1 MDKVWG
7 AVVGTALALRAMF
20 STPPRRL
27 DLDDRLAMVLR
38 RAPVARPLT
47 IRWDE
52 RQIPFIEAETDE
64 DLFTGLGLVHAHLRL
79 GQIEIMRRV
88 ALGRV
93 AEMAG
98 PLALDLDRSLRL
110 FGFRDAAPA
119 TIAALPAET
128 RRFLECFLAGYNHQL
143 IGSELPPE
151 CALLAIGR
159 EPWNLSDFLAY
170 SRLMAADSHWL
181 SWGRLLKA
189 RERLP
194 GGEWASLWRRLKAA
208 GLASP
213 VGDAAALLG
222 GRVGIGSNS
231 FAVAGRRSASGAGLI
246 ASDPHLAIGLP
257 NPVLAVGVKS
267 PGFHAAGLMMPG
279 LPFFPVGR
287 NRDLAW
293 GGTNLYAQTSD
304 LFDAAE
310 LPIEETHEVFRVRGG
325 RDRVL
330 PLRRCALGPIVSD
343 GPLLRATS
351 PLALRWTGHGAGEE
365 FTAMLAAARA
375 GSAGEFRAAIDGFA
389 LPGLNITHA
398 GRDGHIGHLRAVH
411 VPRRRPADPADLVLP
426 PSAAWPLTDL
436 APARDLPSSFDPASG
451 VVVSANEP
459 PPPGDIA
466 IGHFFAPRDRA
477 ERIGQLLAAQ
487 DTVGLDDLRRIQ
499 RDVAHGP
506 ALVLRDLLLELGA
519 GVGRKPAAQRLFDL
533 IAGWDGAYDA
543 GSAGAAGFEVT
554 LALLVRRMTGRLRL
568 AAYDALRQSRRLI
581 AEDLRALPRETLAP
595 AFEKA
600 LAKAARRLPAGTV
613 WGDLHRLRPGHFLA
627 GLPRIGRFFRS
638 AEMPSPGGN
647 DTVAKA
653 AFGLASGRHHVGF
666 GAAVRH
672 LADLGDEDGH
682 FLCLLGGQDGWF
694 GSTTAMDQIAPW
706 QAGETVQLPLR
717 PATVARVFSRA
728 TVIEPLS
735 RAAASSASAPAASS
749 AGFRVSLP
757 SGPAG

>member
-1 MDKVWG
+1 MEKLWG
-7 AVVGTALALRAMF
+7 AVVGTALVLRTMF

-27 DLDDRLAMVLR
+27 ALDARLALVAR
-38 RAPVARPLT
+38 TAPLARPLN

-52 RQIPFIEAETDE
+52 RQIPVIEAETDA

-98 PLALDLDRSLRL
+98 PLALGLDRSLRL
-110 FGFRDAAPA
+110 FGFRDAGPA
-119 TIAALPAET
+119 TIAAMPAET
-128 RRFLECFLAGYNHQL
+128 RRLIGCFLEGYNHQL
-143 IGSELPPE
+143 MNGGELPPE
-151 CALLAIGR
+151 CAPLAIGR
-159 EPWNLSDFLAY
+159 EPWNLADFLAY

-189 RERLP
+189 RDRLP
-194 GGEWASLWRRLKAA
+194 GDEWAALWRRLKAA
-208 GLASP
+208 GISAP
-213 VGDAAALLG
+213 AVDGAGALLG
-222 GRVGIGSNS
+222 GRAGLGSNS
-231 FAVAGRRSASGAGLI
+231 FAVSGKRTESGAGLI

-257 NPVLAVGVKS
+257 SPVMAVGVAS

-287 NRDLAW
+287 NRNLAW

-304 LFDAAE
+304 LFDAAD
-310 LPIEETHEVFRVRGG
+310 LPIETTTEVFRVRGG

-343 GPLLRATS
+343 GPLLASKST
-351 PLALRWTGHGAGEE
+351 LALRWTGHGAGEE

-375 GSAGEFRAAIDGFA
+375 RTAEDFRAALDGFA

-398 GRDGHIGHLRAVH
+398 GRDGRIGHLRAVH
-411 VPRRRPADPADLVLP
+411 VPRLRAGDPADLVLP
-426 PSAAWPLTDL
+426 PAAAWPLADL
-436 APARDLPSSFDPASG
+436 ARGRDLPSSLDPAKG

-459 PPPGDIA
+459 PPPGGIA

-477 ERIGQLLAAQ
+477 ERIAQLLAAR
-487 DTVGLDDLRRIQ
+487 DRIGPDDLRRIQ
-499 RDVAHGP
+499 RDVVHAP
-506 ALVLRDLLLELGA
+506 ALALRDLLLDLGA
-519 GVGRKPAAQRLFDL
+519 GSGRKPAAQRLFDL
-533 IAGWDGAYDA
+533 IAGWNGAYDA
-543 GSAGAAGFEVT
+543 GSAGAAAFEVT
-554 LALLVRRMTGRLRL
+554 LALLARRATGPLQR

-581 AEDLRALPRETLAP
+581 AEDLQALPRETLVP

-600 LAKAARRLPAGTV
+600 LAKAARRLPPGTV
-613 WGDLHRLRPGHFLA
+613 WGDIHRLRPGHFLS
-627 GLPRIGRFFRS
+627 GLPRIGRYFRAADLS
-638 AEMPSPGGN
+638 SPGGN

-653 AFGLASGRHHVGF
+653 AFGLACGRHHVGF

-682 FLCLLGGQDGWF
+682 FVCLLGGQDGWF
-694 GSTTAMDQIAPW
+694 GSTTAMDQIALW
-706 QAGETVQLPLR
+706 QAGGSVQLPLR
-717 PATVARVFSRA
+717 PETVARLFTRVTR
-728 TVIEPLS
+728 IEPL
-735 RAAASSASAPAASS
+735 
-749 AGFRVSLP
+749 
-757 SGPAG
+757 

>member
-1 MDKVWG
+1 MDKLWG
-7 AVVGTALALRAMF
+7 AAVGAALALRAVF

-27 DLDDRLAMVLR
+27 ELDDRLAMVPR
-38 RAPVARPLT
+38 GAPLARPLV
-47 IRWDE
+47 IRWSE

-110 FGFRDAAPA
+110 FGFRDAARA
-119 TIAALPAET
+119 TIAGLPAET
-128 RRFLECFLAGYNHQL
+128 RRFLDCFLSGYNHQL
-143 IGSELPPE
+143 TNGGALPPE

-159 EPWNLSDFLAY
+159 EPWSLVDFLAY

-181 SWGRLLKA
+181 SWGRLLRA
-189 RERLP
+189 RDGLP
-194 GGEWASLWRRLKAA
+194 APDWSLLWRRLKAA
-208 GLASP
+208 GMSAP
-213 VGDAAALLG
+213 GGDAAAALLG
-222 GRVGIGSNS
+222 ARAGIGSNS

-257 NPVLAVGVKS
+257 NPVMVVGVKS
-267 PGFHAAGLMMPG
+267 PGFHVVGLMMPG

-287 NRDLAW
+287 NPDMAW

-304 LFDAAE
+304 LFDAAD
-310 LPIEETHEVFRVRGG
+310 LPIETTTETFRARGG

-343 GPLLRATS
+343 GPLLRAKS

-375 GSAGEFRAAIDGFA
+375 RTAGDFRAAIDGFG

-411 VPRRRPADPADLVLP
+411 VPRGRSADPADLVLP
-426 PSAAWPLTDL
+426 PDAAWPLDGL
-436 APARDLPSSFDPASG
+436 ASARDLPASLDPLSG
-451 VVVSANEP
+451 VIVSANEP
-459 PPPGDIA
+459 PPAGDIP

-477 ERIGQLLAAQ
+477 ERIGQLLAGR
-487 DTVGLDDLRRIQ
+487 DTLNLDDLRRIQ
-499 RDVAHGP
+499 QDVCHQP
-506 ALVLRDLLLELGA
+506 ALPLRDRLLALGA
-519 GVGRKPAAQRLFDL
+519 GARRKPGAQRLFDL
-533 IAGWDGAYDA
+533 IAGWDGTY
-543 GSAGAAGFEVT
+543 GRNSAGAAAFEVT
-554 LALLVRRMTGRLRL
+554 LGLMVGDMTGRLRRG
-568 AAYDALRQSRRLI
+568 AYDALRQSRRLI
-581 AEDLRALPRETLAP
+581 AEDLRDLPRETLVP

-600 LAKAARRLPAGTV
+600 LGKAARRLPAGAV
-613 WGDLHRLRPGHFLA
+613 WGDLHRLRPGHFIA
-627 GLPRIGRFFRS
+627 GLPRVGRFFR
-638 AEMPSPGGN
+638 APDMPSAGGN

-653 AFGLASGRHHVGF
+653 AFGLATGRHHVGF

-672 LADLGDEDGH
+672 LSDLGDEDGNH
-682 FLCLLGGQDGWF
+682 FCLLGGQDGWF
-694 GSTTAMDQIAPW
+694 GSTTAMDQIDPW
-706 QAGETVQLPLR
+706 QAGETLQVPLR
-717 PATVARVFSRA
+717 PETVRRSFTRV
-728 TVIEPLS
+728 TVIEPL
-735 RAAASSASAPAASS
+735 
-749 AGFRVSLP
+749 
-757 SGPAG
+757 